1 MEALMI
7 RNCAPFLAL
16 AFAWAGAYAQSTAKP
31 EFEVASIKPS
41 PPYSPGVGFAVACR
55 GGPETSD
62 PSLFVC
68 ENYSHLNMVL
78 HAYGIEYYQLSAPDW
93 MLATRFDLRATVPEG
108 AQKEQLRLMLQNL
121 LADRFKLK
129 VHHELRDIQRYE
141 LKVARGGSKFKE
153 SKPAAAKD
161 GASAAPAPLKANKDG
176 YPMLRGGMTMAIIRD
191 KARAHWPEMTME
203 MLAAQLSGQL
213 GGPVID
219 ATGLTGKY
227 DIDLYWSAVNSLH
240 ASAPAADPAMLASDP
255 SGPTLQQALQ
265 DQLGLRLE
273 SKKGPVDFLVV
284 DHMEEVPTAN

>member
-1 MEALMI
+1 MI
-7 RNCAPFLAL
+7 RKCAPLLAL
-16 AFAWAGAYAQSTAKP
+16 LFAYAGSFAQSAAKP

-41 PPYSPGVGFAVACR
+41 PPYLPGVGFAVACR

-62 PSLFVC
+62 PGLFIC

-93 MLATRFDLRATVPEG
+93 MLTTRFDLRATVPEG
-108 AQKEQLRLMLQNL
+108 ATKEQFRLMLQNL

-129 VHHELRDIQRYE
+129 VHHESRDIQRYE
-141 LKVARGGSKFKE
+141 LRVAKGGPKFKE
-153 SKPAAAKD
+153 SKPGSAKD
-161 GASAAPAPLKANKDG
+161 GAAAAPAPLKADKNG

-213 GGPVID
+213 GPIID
-219 ATGLTGKY
+219 ATGLAGKY

-240 ASAPAADPAMLASDP
+240 ASAPGADPTVPASDP

-265 DQLGLRLE
+265 DQLGLHLE